1 MKLYLHISLLIFLF
15 NPNLLSQSGWVQQY
29 FGINRGINSIHFID
43 ENTGWAAYYG
53 TNGFSSFGHIERTS
67 NGGGNWNSVFGLNAE
82 IKDIKFV
89 NSQTGWVL
97 ANGYVDTGII
107 FRLIHKSTN
116 SGLNYI
122 LQYVDSL
129 NPYFISLSVI
139 DHNNVICLKSNGTI
153 IKTSNG
159 GINWNSINVDNIG
172 FDMQFIDQTGW
183 IIGGNNRIY
192 NSANSGGSWIQISQ
206 FPGSFSGYIHFINLH
221 TGFIANENLYK
232 SSNGGLNWSLISPL
246 GITAKDVFFAN
257 EIQGWVSG
265 ANGVIR
271 YTSNGGLNWFT
282 QSMPN
287 NYSSITFNSIQ
298 FINSNTGWCS
308 GFGTLVYPDLLGAIV
323 KTTNGGVTSINQI
336 TSQIPSQFSLS
347 QNYPNPFN
355 PATKI
360 KFQIPLL
367 RGVDAEGDRG
377 VFVQISVHDILG
389 REVAVLVNE
398 QLVPGTYEV
407 DWDGSAFP
415 SGVYFYTI
423 TSGEYSETRKM
434 VLLK

>member
-1 MKLYLHISLLIFLF
+1 MKKILTILFSFFSLCSLY
-15 NPNLLSQSGWVQQY
+15 SQSGWVQQY
-29 FGINRGINSIHFID
+29 FGPNRGINSIFFID

-53 TNGFSSFGHIERTS
+53 TNGFSSFGHIARTS
-67 NGGGNWNSVFGLNAE
+67 NGGGNWNSVLGLNAE
-82 IKDIKFV
+82 IKDIKFA

-107 FRLIHKSTN
+107 FRSIYKSTN
-116 SGLNYI
+116 SGLNYT

-139 DHNNVICLKSNGTI
+139 DHNNVVCLKNNGTI

-159 GINWNSINVDNIG
+159 GSTWSSTELNNVSL
-172 FDMQFIDQTGW
+172 DMQFIGQTGW
-183 IIGGNNRIY
+183 ILGGFNRIY
-192 NSANSGGSWIQISQ
+192 KSTNSGANWTHVAQYI
-206 FPGSFSGYIHFINLH
+206 GSFPSNFQFINLN
-221 TGFIANENLYK
+221 TGYIADENLYK
-232 SSNGGLNWSLISPL
+232 STNGGINWSLISPV

-257 EIQGWVSG
+257 ELTGWVSG
-265 ANGVIR
+265 AYGIIR

-282 QSMPN
+282 QNMPN

-323 KTTNGGVTSINQI
+323 KTTNGGVTSLNPIS
-336 TSQIPSQFSLS
+336 SQTPQHFSLS

-355 PATKI
+355 PVTKI
-360 KFQIPLL
+360 KFDLP
-367 RGVDAEGDRG
+367 A
-377 VFVQISVHDILG
+377 SVETTRRVVSLIIHDILG

-398 QLVPGTYEV
+398 QLRPGSYEV
-407 DWDGSAFP
+407 DWDALAFP

-423 TSGEYSETRKM
+423 TSGSFKETRKM